1 MIKKVVLAPF
11 RFILFVIL
19 LPFRFLVW
27 IGKGIGAWFGETAW
41 GKFFNEVPEDH
52 SIIDSAT
59 SVIEDPSGFFEQI
72 EIARAHLFR
81 AVAALAVAIIIS
93 FAFTQKIIDF
103 LALPV
108 GGIGSLQAIEVTES
122 IGVFMR
128 VAMLAGFAMATPYII
143 FEIWFF
149 IAPGLMPKARKLSL
163 LIIPFGFL
171 FFIGGVV
178 FSYQFLLPTSLPF
191 LLDFMGV
198 KTALRPQSY
207 FTFITGILFWIGLA
221 FEFPLVIFGT
231 SYIGLTKPKMLLKNW
246 RIAVVLIAIV
256 AAMVTPTVD
265 PINMSLVML
274 PMILLY
280 FLSIFFSWLALI
292 SSGKNEPTE
301 SV

>member
-1 MIKKVVLAPF
+1 MIKKVLLAPF
-11 RFILFVIL
+11 RLILWIIL
-19 LPFRFLVW
+19 LPFRTL
-27 IGKGIGAWFGETAW
+27 AWVAKRIAKWFSGTRLAI
-41 GKFFNEVPEDH
+41 FFNEVPEDN

-59 SVIEDPSGFFEQI
+59 SVIEDSSGFFEQVD
-72 EIARAHLFR
+72 IARGHLLR
-81 AVAALAVAIIIS
+81 AVGALAIAIVVS
-93 FAFTQKIIDF
+93 FAFTQQIVDY

-108 GGIGSLQAIEVTES
+108 GGISNLQAIEVTES

-128 VAMLAGFAMATPYII
+128 VAMLSGFALATPYIA

-149 IAPGLMPKARKLSL
+149 VAPGLMPKARKLSL

-171 FFIGGVV
+171 FFAGGVA
-178 FSYQFLLPTSLPF
+178 FSYLVLLPTSLPF

-207 FTFITGILFWIGLA
+207 FNFITGILFWIGIA

-231 SYIGLTKPKMLLKNW
+231 SYIGLTKPKMLLNNW
-246 RIAVVLIAIV
+246 RIAILLIAVIS
-256 AAMVTPTVD
+256 AMVTPTVD

-280 FLSIFFSWLALI
+280 FLSILFSWLALI
-292 SSGKNEPTE
+292 SAGKTEPNAAD
-301 SV
+301 

>member
-1 MIKKVVLAPF
+1 MIKKVFLAPV
-11 RFILFVIL
+11 RLILWIIL
-19 LPFRFLVW
+19 LPLRFLGWV
-27 IGKGIGAWFGETAW
+27 GKGIGGWLSETRF

-81 AVAALAVAIIIS
+81 AVAALALAIIVS
-93 FAFTQKIIDF
+93 FIFTQKIVDF

-128 VAMLAGFAMATPYII
+128 VAMLSGFALATPYIA
-143 FEIWFF
+143 FEIWYF

-207 FTFITGILFWIGLA
+207 FTFITGILFWIGIA

-231 SYIGLTKPKMLLKNW
+231 SYIGLTKPKMLLKHW
-246 RIAVVLIAIV
+246 RIAVLLIAII

-265 PINMSLVML
+265 PINMSLVMI

-280 FLSIFFSWLALI
+280 FLSIFFSWLALV
-292 SSGKNEPTE
+292 SAGKTEQTE